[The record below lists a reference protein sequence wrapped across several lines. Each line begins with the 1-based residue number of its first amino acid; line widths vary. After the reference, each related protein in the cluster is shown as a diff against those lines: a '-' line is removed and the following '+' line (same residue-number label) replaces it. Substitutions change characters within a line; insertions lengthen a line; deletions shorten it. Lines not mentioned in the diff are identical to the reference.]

1 MKLEDRL
8 YGEVD
13 DSCANCG
20 VRDRQNLTVHHI
32 DDDRSN
38 NVYDNQIVLCHNCH
52 TRHHQGKGLTTE
64 QVRDRKRHLLARTI
78 TTFGLNA
85 MKIAARNGEGVIA
98 MPFLLFHLV
107 DLGYMRK
114 EELQMGYGSIEATC
128 RFSISEEGKRVLQA
142 WF

>member
-1 MKLEDRL
+1 MRLEDRL

-32 DDDRSN
+32 DDDPSN

-52 TRHHQGKGLTTE
+52 TRHHQNKGLTSE
-64 QVRDRKRHLLARTI
+64 QVRDRKRHLIARNL
-78 TTFGLNA
+78 TTFGISA
-85 MKIAARNGEGVIA
+85 MKIAVRNDEGVVA

-114 EELQMGYGSIEATC
+114 EEVQMTYGNIEATS
-128 RFSISEEGKRVLQA
+128 RFSITEEGRRVLQT